1 MRQVIRAFFIA
12 ALTGLGS
19 IASAQQPN
27 VTLPT
32 RTTASAVTST
42 DDSLRVADVL
52 DIKSVNVADL
62 SADGRW
68 LAITVSVRRDGLGI
82 DYSRDGDP
90 TYLRGT
96 PAELLVVDTR
106 SLAQRPVLKGRT
118 IVRGTTWS
126 PDGSRLAFFAVKNEA
141 QQLQVWD
148 RVTGKVTSP
157 VLPTGQYI
165 AENSELR
172 WSGDGKS
179 LAFALRNNAWK
190 ERAKKQFDVLTKG
203 PITVLDGSDDF
214 LEWDGMNRMAQ
225 ERSIVS
231 WDLTGSSVR
240 TIQPEGRIGTWLL
253 SKDGTS
259 ITTQQDITKKTD
271 YDVIGGREW
280 QLVTRQTA
288 GGEPRTLF
296 PSLRNIQVQWSEDGT
311 RYVFTREGRVF
322 VGTIADTTRRQLLG
336 PTGPARSSAAA
347 SESPAA
353 DTSAAAR
360 ALRAKERFS
369 VTRWSPAGDAILAS
383 NSEGFW
389 IVDVASGTKEMIL
402 PLPDSTSMAP
412 RPSLQTWSQDGR
424 YLYFAENSRT
434 EWSRGLARYDRQS
447 KQKTD
452 LVRGKRFFNGL
463 QLSDDG
469 STAVLS
475 VADGNRIADLYVA
488 DAALGSMRR
497 VIDAN
502 PQLSRKAIP
511 STELISYLD
520 ADGRNQYGVLHYPVG
535 YQKGTRYP
543 TVFLIYES
551 YFDDTWDVVANLL
564 AARGFA
570 VVKPSVSFEIGF
582 PGEAWLKG
590 VTAAANAVIQMGVA
604 DSARLGVQ
612 GQSYGGYATNL
623 LITQTNRFKA
633 AINVSGK
640 VDIISFYTDSPR
652 LGVRN
657 IHAAEKS
664 QDRIGATLWQQP
676 QKYVEHSAI
685 MFADR
690 IKTPLLLLTG
700 GMDHN
705 VPAINTREMY
715 YALRRLGK
723 PVVWVNYTNGG
734 HGVPS
739 TTETEFTDFYQ
750 RMFDWYAKYLLPKKA
765 ANVSDGM

>member
-106 SLAQRPVLKGRT
+106 SLAQRPVLKGKT

-543 TVFLIYES
+543 TVFLIYET

-564 AARGFA
+564 AARGYV